1 MWFASAIITILAW
14 GAADLFYK
22 KGNQE
27 ADRHSA
33 MKTTIMV
40 GLVMGLHV
48 LFYYVVYQGISYD
61 WKNLLLYLPV
71 SGMYILSMAIGY
83 FGLRY
88 IEVSISSPISNSSG
102 AVTAGLGFLIMG
114 NRINGIQLTAIL
126 LILVGIL
133 LLSIFEKQQD
143 DAELVAEGVRVEKKY
158 RIGAIAILFP
168 ILYMVIDGLGTFLDS
183 YYLEY
188 KKIMPEDQANMSY
201 ELTFFIVALL
211 LWAYLEIV
219 KKESV
224 LVFRERDKGVAA
236 LFETLGQFFYV
247 GAISTGSAII
257 VAPLISA
264 YAIVSVILGRIF
276 LKEKLTAKHYLV
288 IAAIMIG
295 IMILGFYDA

>member
-1 MWFASAIITILAW
+1 MWFAAAILTILSW
-14 GAADLFYK
+14 GTADLFYK
-22 KGNQE
+22 KGNDPRD
-27 ADRHSA
+27 AHSA

-48 LFYYVVYQGISYD
+48 LFYYVIYAGISYD
-61 WKNLLLYLPV
+61 WRNLIKYLPV

-102 AVTAGLGFLIMG
+102 AVTAVLGFLIMG
-114 NRINGIQLTAIL
+114 NSLRLIQFIAVL

-133 LLSIFEKQQD
+133 LLSIFEKAAD
-143 DAELVAEGVRVEKKY
+143 DAELVAEGVTVERKY
-158 RIGAIAILFP
+158 RFGAVAILFP
-168 ILYMVIDGLGTFLDS
+168 ILYMIIDGLGTFLDS

-188 KKIMPEDQANMSY
+188 MQIMSEDQANMSY
-201 ELTFFIVALL
+201 ELTFFIVALI

-219 KKESV
+219 KKENV
-224 LVFRERDKGVAA
+224 IVFRERDKGLAA

-247 GAISTGSAII
+247 GAIASKEAVI

-264 YAIVSVILGRIF
+264 YAIVSVILGRVV
-276 LKEKLTAKHYLV
+276 LKEELKAKHYIV
-288 IAAIMIG
+288 IAAIMAG
-295 IMILGFYDA
+295 IMILGFYDG